1 MKPKPTKTEATK
13 MTFPTD
19 VGVFTVIKPK
29 DLAANG
35 KPKVKLMIV
44 YRNDSGEL
52 RVAEQI
58 GTIGLSS
65 LEQMRIST
73 EAGNYIWYGPMQLP
87 ATPASML
94 DENFRY
100 DQ

>member
-1 MKPKPTKTEATK
+1 MDNS
-13 MTFPTD
+13 TFPID

-29 DLAANG
+29 DLSDG
-35 KPKVKLMIV
+35 RPKVKLMVV

-52 RVAEQI
+52 RVTEQI

-100 DQ
+100 